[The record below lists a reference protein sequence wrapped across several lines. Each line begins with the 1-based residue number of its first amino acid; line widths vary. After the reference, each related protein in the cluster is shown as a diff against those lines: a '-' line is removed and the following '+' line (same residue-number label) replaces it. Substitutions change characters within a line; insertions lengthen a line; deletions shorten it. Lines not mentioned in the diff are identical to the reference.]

1 MTSGDSIPYVSMTDI
16 LFAKQW
22 SNTDAKYFMSH
33 WVPTCAW
40 ISLAYVVVVFGGQ
53 RIMKNRQPFDLQN
66 FVGFWNL
73 GFSIFSAIDL
83 YFLGPELYNSI
94 KNTGFFGS
102 YCYNGEYYTG
112 EISGYWGWIFVMSKL
127 PELGDTILLILRKK
141 PVIFMHWYHH
151 ALTFYYAALTY
162 SESQAWARWSLVMN
176 LFVHTI
182 MYFYFG
188 TSAFGK
194 RYPNIVRQF
203 ITSIQ
208 LIQFIISCGIF
219 SHLVYI
225 MSFGNVENCNTS
237 WNVLIIGGFMYVS
250 YLYLFA
256 QFFYKAYI
264 APKKVSAKVS
274 KKSN

>member
-1 MTSGDSIPYVSMTDI
+1 MAKNSSVPYVSMTDI
-16 LFAKQW
+16 LFSDQW

-33 WVPTCAW
+33 WVPTCGW
-40 ISLAYVVVVFGGQ
+40 ISLAYVVVVFVGQ
-53 RIMKNRQPFDLQN
+53 RIMKNRDAFDLQKV
-66 FVGFWNL
+66 VGLWNL
-73 GFSIFSAIDL
+73 GFSLFSAIDL
-83 YFLGPELYNSI
+83 YFLLPELIWSI
-94 KNTGFFGS
+94 NNLGFFGS
-102 YCYNGEYYTG
+102 YCYNAEYYTNQTT
-112 EISGYWGWIFVMSKL
+112 GYWGWMFVMSKL
-127 PELGDTILLILRKK
+127 PELGDTMLLILRKK

-188 TSAFGK
+188 TSALGK
-194 RYPNIVRQF
+194 RYPNAFRQF

-208 LIQFIISCGIF
+208 LIQFIISVGIF

-225 MSFGNVENCNTS
+225 MTLGNVEGCNTS
-237 WNVLIIGGFMYVS
+237 WNVLALGGVMYLS

-256 QFFYKAYI
+256 KFFYKAYI
-264 APKKVSAKVS
+264 APKKVSDKKS
-274 KKSN
+274 KKNE